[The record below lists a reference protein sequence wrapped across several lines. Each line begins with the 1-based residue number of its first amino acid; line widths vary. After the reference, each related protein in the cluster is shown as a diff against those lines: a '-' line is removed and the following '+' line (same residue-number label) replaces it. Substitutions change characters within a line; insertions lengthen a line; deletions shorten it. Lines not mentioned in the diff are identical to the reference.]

1 MRNVYASARASMR
14 ARERRDHGG
23 CAMADLTERQREDY
37 WRYNVKLTTILL
49 AIWFVVT
56 FLISG
61 LWASWLNQ
69 WTIIG
74 FPLGYYMAAQGSLAI
89 FVVEIAIYAWLMNK
103 KDEEFGIREEG

>member
-1 MRNVYASARASMR
+1 MATTTATGASGARR
-14 ARERRDHGG
+14 APGG
-23 CAMADLTERQREDY
+23 ELTQQQKEEY

-61 LWASWLNQ
+61 LWASYLNHI
-69 WTIIG
+69 TIIG

-89 FVVEIAIYAWLMNK
+89 FVIEIAVYAYLMNK
-103 KDEEFGIREEG
+103 KDEEYGIREEG

>member
-1 MRNVYASARASMR
+1 MATTTAAPSARR
-14 ARERRDHGG
+14 AAAGG
-23 CAMADLTERQREDY
+23 ELTEQQKQDY
-37 WRYNVKLTTILL
+37 WRYNVRLTTVLL

-61 LWASWLNQ
+61 LWAGYLNQ
-69 WTIIG
+69 WTILG

-89 FVVEIAIYAWLMNK
+89 FVIEIAVYAYLMNK